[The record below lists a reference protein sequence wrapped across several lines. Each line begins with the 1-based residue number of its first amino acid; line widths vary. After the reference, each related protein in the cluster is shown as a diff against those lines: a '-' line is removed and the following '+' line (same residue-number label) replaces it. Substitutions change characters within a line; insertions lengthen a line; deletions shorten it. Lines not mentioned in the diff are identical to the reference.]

1 MLSSIDTSSKAR
13 KADYKSLITNLEYR
27 LGELQREARSL
38 GIPIVLLFEGWG
50 TSGKGSQINRLLLA
64 LDPRGVRVHSIEPP
78 SKEERLR
85 PYLWRFWTKTPARGR
100 IGIFGRSW
108 YGRFL
113 VDGMDDTIVD
123 LSDIPATAYSE
134 INAFERQLIDDG
146 CLLIKFFLHIT
157 ANEQRSRF
165 KKLEDNPATSWRVT
179 PTDWRKHNRY
189 KHYYKVT
196 DRMLANTSTD
206 LAPWTPVAAED
217 WHWATLRVFE
227 TVIDQ
232 LSRRIASEHRSRYA
246 TKKTAIVAKRDV
258 PDILG
263 EVRLDKRLER
273 PDYTKLLK
281 KYQNRVRDLEHEIYK
296 QRLPVVIVYEGWDA
310 AGKGGNIKR
319 LVRRMDPRGYQV
331 IPVAAPNDIEL
342 SHHYMWR
349 FWQEMPKAGHIAI
362 FDRSWYGRV
371 TVERIEGF
379 CTTQEWQRAFKE
391 INETEEHLVQS
402 GAVVL
407 KFWVDIDKETQF
419 QRFTDRGNLEH
430 KQWKITDED
439 WRNREKWDA
448 YRLAVN
454 EMLHLTSTEYAP
466 WTIVEST
473 DKRYARI
480 KTLKIFCSEIEKRLK

>member
-1 MLSSIDTSSKAR
+1 M
-13 KADYKSLITNLEYR
+13 
-27 LGELQREARSL
+27 
-38 GIPIVLLFEGWG
+38 
-50 TSGKGSQINRLLLA
+50 
-64 LDPRGVRVHSIEPP
+64 
-78 SKEERLR
+78 
-85 PYLWRFWTKTPARGR
+85 
-100 IGIFGRSW
+100 
-108 YGRFL
+108 
-113 VDGMDDTIVD
+113 
-123 LSDIPATAYSE
+123 
-134 INAFERQLIDDG
+134 
-146 CLLIKFFLHIT
+146 
-157 ANEQRSRF
+157 
-165 KKLEDNPATSWRVT
+165 
-179 PTDWRKHNRY
+179 
-189 KHYYKVT
+189 
-196 DRMLANTSTD
+196 
-206 LAPWTPVAAED
+206 
-217 WHWATLRVFE
+217 
-227 TVIDQ
+227 
-232 LSRRIASEHRSRYA
+232 
-246 TKKTAIVAKRDV
+246 
-258 PDILG
+258 
-263 EVRLDKRLER
+263 
-273 PDYTKLLK
+273 
-281 KYQNRVRDLEHEIYK
+281 
-296 QRLPVVIVYEGWDA
+296 IVYEGWDA

-407 KFWVDIDKETQF
+407 KFWADIDKETQF